1 MKKIVLALSLGL
13 ALSSV
18 SAQFLASDRVPESVR
33 VEFNR
38 QFPKA
43 KSITWTPEQ
52 KGYQAS
58 FETHHKKHFVSYDNE
73 GHIIGQTI
81 ELDKIKLPGNIRKKI
96 ERNYGDFIIEATYRI
111 DSKKGSGFIVEL
123 GRSEEGIKLFFN
135 PQGNLLS
142 IASLDGPL
150 TRR

>member
-58 FETHHKKHFVSYDNE
+58 FETHYKKYFVSYDNE
-73 GHIIGQTI
+73 GHIIDQTI
-81 ELDKIKLPGNIRKKI
+81 ELDKIKLPRNIRRKI

-111 DSKKGSGFIVEL
+111 DSKNGSDFIVEL
-123 GRSEEGIKLFFN
+123 GRSEEGIKLLFN

-142 IASLDGPL
+142 ISSLDGSL